1 MKSERYWVPAS
12 ARTTLLSALVFML
25 AAVGAGAATL
35 SPGDH
40 EFTLIHGELD
50 RSYIVRVPPAVA
62 SGKPLPV
69 VLNFHGG
76 AAHAREQKRY
86 SRMDEVA
93 DREGFVAIYPNGSSG
108 IGGRF
113 LTWNAGVCCGP
124 AAAARVD
131 DVGFVIAL
139 LDDLARRVAL
149 DPGRIYATGLSNG
162 SMMAYRLA
170 VEAAPRIAAVA
181 GVAGAMTLDRF
192 APALPVPVMHIH
204 SVDDARAL
212 YNGGLGPA
220 FPFTNSRVLHESVDV
235 MLQKWISHNAC
246 PEQPQVGDPVR
257 GRAGAADAAHTATRF
272 GFAPCRGGTE
282 VVLWKLTGAGHVWP
296 GGLQDYLP
304 LLLGPGTSV
313 IDANDEMWRFFSR
326 HRRPK

>member
-1 MKSERYWVPAS
+1 VTRGRLAS
-12 ARTTLLSALVFML
+12 ILFL
-25 AAVGAGAATL
+25 AGAFLAGTAAGAATL
-35 SPGDH
+35 APGDH

-50 RSYIVRVPPAVA
+50 RSYIVRVPPAVT
-62 SGKPLPV
+62 SGKSLPA

-108 IGGRF
+108 IGGRL

-162 SMMAYRLA
+162 SMMAYRFA
-170 VEAAPRIAAVA
+170 AEAAPRIAAVA

-204 SVDDARAL
+204 SVDDGRAL
-212 YNGGLGPA
+212 YDGGLGPV
-220 FPFTNSRVLHESVDV
+220 FPFTNTRVLHESVDN
-235 MLQKWISHNAC
+235 MLKKWIAHNGC
-246 PEQPQVGDPVR
+246 PEQPQIGDTVR
-257 GRAGAADAAHTATRF
+257 GRTGAADATHTATRYRY
-272 GFAPCRGGTE
+272 APCRGGTE
-282 VVLWKLTGAGHVWP
+282 VVLWKLAGAGHVWP
-296 GGLQDYLP
+296 GGLQDYLHR
-304 LLLGPGTSV
+304 LLGASTTV

-326 HRRPK
+326 YRRRQQ